1 MLVDTCLPLRIVLNL
16 SSFFSSSPSV
26 LVGKDAKSESL
37 SPRERAVS
45 CYRPLYPAKNKIKK
59 GKGFLYIIIIMLL
72 CD

>member
-1 MLVDTCLPLRIVLNL
+1 MLVATFLPLQIVLNL

-26 LVGKDAKSESL
+26 RVGKDTKSESL

-45 CYRPLYPAKNKIKK
+45 CYPPLYPAKNKIRKE
-59 GKGFLYIIIIMLL
+59 KGFLYIMITMLL